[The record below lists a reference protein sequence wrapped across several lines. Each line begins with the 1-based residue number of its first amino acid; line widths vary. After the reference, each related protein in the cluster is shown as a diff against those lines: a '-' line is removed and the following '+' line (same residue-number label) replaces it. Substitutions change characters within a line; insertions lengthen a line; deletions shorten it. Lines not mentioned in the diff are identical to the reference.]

1 MKILKKILLSLLIAV
16 SMGAVSTSVY
26 AADPGR
32 ISYTPSEAIDLTVSK
47 VRIALDAA
55 TSGSEGEKLS
65 ALIKDALDASKEV
78 NANDKVDRARS
89 RANDKLKAAKAHAKE
104 EATQEAEQELRDAI
118 KMFEDLKSL
127 I

>member
-1 MKILKKILLSLLIAV
+1 
-16 SMGAVSTSVY
+16 MGAVSTSVY